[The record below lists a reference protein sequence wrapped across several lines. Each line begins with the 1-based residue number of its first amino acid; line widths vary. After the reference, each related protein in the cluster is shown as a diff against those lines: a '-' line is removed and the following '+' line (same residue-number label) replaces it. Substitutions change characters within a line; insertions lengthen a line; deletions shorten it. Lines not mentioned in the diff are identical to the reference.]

1 MSIADQII
9 ETGPVPAGETFTV
22 HCTPAEINELR
33 NELIAGRRV
42 TTYEE
47 WRVTGTRARGARVL
61 EDWSEAEDSD
71 AEAKARHFVAWTQE
85 QGWGWTDGPHLHKRT
100 VTVSEWTEVD
110 T

>member
-33 NELIAGRRV
+33 NELIAARAG

-47 WRVTGTRARGARVL
+47 WRVTGADNDLAPVDLT
-61 EDWSEAEDSD
+61 WHYHQSD
-71 AEAKARHFVAWTQE
+71 AEQRARTYLERARTY
-85 QGWGWTDGPHLHKRT
+85 GWTDGPHLHKRT
-100 VTVSEWTEVD
+100 VTVTDWTEVD